1 MDKYFCQ
8 GTSILLLALSIL
20 AFSDNLITD
29 VGQESNS
36 DPKFVVHG
44 LFMLAWFIL
53 YVVETTLI
61 VKKNYSSHM
70 KVGLAT
76 MFVGVGVFVSTLWV
90 FVAIYEGWEA
100 MEPFVKAN
108 RFFMLSFAVLVTL
121 GYRFRKDPA
130 KHKRLMYLANILILE
145 PIIGRVTE
153 KLYIDN
159 WELFY
164 LCFWN
169 LMFIILFAYDWKTL
183 KKIHTVS
190 WAGFLWFYLVWAFA
204 ILS

>member
-1 MDKYFCQ
+1 MSKYFFQ

-90 FVAIYEGWEA
+90 FVAIYEGWDA
-100 MEPFVKAN
+100 RP
-108 RFFMLSFAVLVTL
+108 VTPN
-121 GYRFRKDPA
+121 GS
-130 KHKRLMYLANILILE
+130 
-145 PIIGRVTE
+145 G
-153 KLYIDN
+153 
-159 WELFY
+159 
-164 LCFWN
+164 
-169 LMFIILFAYDWKTL
+169 
-183 KKIHTVS
+183 
-190 WAGFLWFYLVWAFA
+190 
-204 ILS
+204 